1 MKAVLKKI
9 YSITLSILLM
19 IVFLPCTK
27 SYASS
32 GRVTIALSSNSLSV
46 GQSLNV
52 TVNISADEAI
62 GYDILVS
69 YDSSILEYQGGADGG
84 GAGTVRICNEGDGS
98 SSSFSRTIS
107 FKAIANGSS
116 GIATSAQGDGLFG
129 YSSFSSV
136 PTSFSSVIVTV
147 TAPTTQAPTTQ
158 STTADGPAASTSSTE
173 TTEVK
178 DTSLKSLEISPGTL
192 VPAFSPSVTNYSVEL
207 PEDTTSIIVSALAKD
222 PTASVTVTHNND
234 LEPGFNRSYIV
245 VTATNGAQT
254 TYVLNITCGEVK
266 EPEELAVL
274 IDGMKYQPVSAEDMA
289 GVTIPTGF
297 TETTIEYEN
306 QELTAYETPDHSLQ
320 LVYLLNDQEE
330 GSWFIYDDQTKEF
343 YPYIEVPVVTNRYVI
358 LRLPQGITVPNGYT
372 PVDLNING
380 QSVTAYARN
389 AQDEIVL
396 VYASNY
402 QNAPAFYLYDKTES
416 TFLRYLEQ
424 TVIENDTTEE
434 MTTEEA
440 VISEPDTVEEE
451 SVTESEKFSR
461 VRTLLYIVCG
471 ITVILLIVLVILIRM
486 IGKQANASES
496 TLPEESG
503 LPEKPSLLDDQTLSE
518 EQNGQIMSKDKPDD
532 FQDED

>member
-1 MKAVLKKI
+1 MKYRIRKIVMMIAVMCVVI
-9 YSITLSILLM
+9 TAISWSPREVYAASGNVSIAVSASQLNVGDTLS
-19 IVFLPCTK
+19 
-27 SYASS
+27 
-32 GRVTIALSSNSLSV
+32 VTITVSSD
-46 GQSLNV
+46 
-52 TVNISADEAI
+52 API
-62 GYDILVS
+62 GAYSMAVS
-69 YDSSILEYQGGADGG
+69 YDSSVLEYTGGDGNGG
-84 GAGTVRICNEGDGS
+84 GGTVSIAGYGDGS
-98 SSSFSRTIS
+98 ATRLSANLSFR
-107 FKAIANGSS
+107 AIANGSS
-116 GIATSAQGDGLFG
+116 AIATSGNDAYAYDETLL
-129 YSSFSSV
+129 SMSHAS
-136 PTSFSSVIVTV
+136 TRITV